1 MDALRQGIAANPE
14 SCLLHFKLAELLES
28 SIPAGD
34 NQDAI
39 KNRGQQ
45 VRKPYDDLLNT
56 LYGLADKLQNR
67 EREEIAKLEALDAR
81 STPIPDIENAEGT
94 DVMRQNAIRA
104 IREGMKAQQTALQR
118 TISAVW
124 INLMRAMRRIEGHG
138 KVNGPIGGSRQIFMD
153 ARKRGKITSD
163 VFVASALIEYHCYK
177 DPSAT
182 KIFERGMKLFP
193 EDEDFALEY
202 LKHLLA
208 INDVTSKLPFLPLLI
223 H

>member
-1 MDALRQGIAANPE
+1 MEVLRQGISANPE

-28 SIPAGD
+28 TIPAGD
-34 NQDAI
+34 SQEAI
-39 KNRGQQ
+39 RNRGQA

-56 LYGLADKLQNR
+56 LYGLSEKLQHR
-67 EREEIAKLEALDAR
+67 EREEIAKIEALDTR
-81 STPIPDIENAEGT
+81 STPNPELDEAT
-94 DVMRQNAIRA
+94 DGMRQNAIKA
-104 IREGMKAQQTALQR
+104 IREGMKAQQTALQK

-153 ARKRGKITSD
+153 ARRRGKITSD

-208 INDVTSKLPFLPLLI
+208 INDVTSMSYPNI
-223 H
+223 